1 MLLDSEGWNI
11 LGYSLH
17 YLHRKP
23 LLVPL
28 PASTAVTGC
37 ITCTDS
43 RYWLHYLH
51 RQLLL
56 VALSVTP
63 SGKTSWLF
71 VLNPKRFELLRVSH
85 EGINPQP
92 EKAACLQQPCLQ
104 MRKLGSHPKA
114 L

>member
-23 LLVPL
+23 LLVAL
-28 PASTAVTGC
+28 PAPTAIAGS
-37 ITCTDS
+37 ITCVYS
-43 RYWLHYLH
+43 CSWLHYLC

-56 VALSVTP
+56 VVLSATL

-92 EKAACLQQPCLQ
+92 EKAACLQPPCLQ

-114 L
+114 R